1 MTINLLDSLAVAG
14 GDSVEVTVGDHT
26 LSVRRDFTGDE
37 VAAII
42 GLHSEGGIKPTLDE
56 QLRALA
62 AALSDSDDET
72 QSAFVD
78 ALMDMPVLVIQQ
90 VTLRLAQIAGLRGED
105 GSFTVGARP

>member
-37 VAAII
+37 
-42 GLHSEGGIKPTLDE
+42 GGITPTLAE

-78 ALMDMPVLVIQQ
+78 ALMEMPVLVIQQ